1 MTQQIATVSLFIFII
16 VIQHLYN
23 WSSRKLYDKLGYD
36 SIALLLALTT
46 FVFVITFALCELLL
60 GINK

>member
-1 MTQQIATVSLFIFII
+1 MAQQIATVSLFIFII

-23 WSSRKLYDKLGYD
+23 WAFRKIYNRLVDG
-36 SIALLLALTT
+36 SIPLLLGLTSA
-46 FVFVITFALCELLL
+46 VFAITFLLCQLLL